1 MLINFSYSIRESVLL
16 WKVAARAA
24 EFPFPSQQT
33 NTEPDEPHACYVGL
47 VGVRGSWAATTAE
60 CGTWRRLRYAYV
72 SSFLDWWLGK
82 YHTRL
87 HHFTLAAI
95 LALEFEEKR
104 ECVEKRE
111 RQGYEGPGDGKLAHY
126 QSSPCF
132 SGAVFK
138 YCCALCHCFTK
149 AIMLSSLRRHHRQRA
164 PTIYCTTTTAS
175 MKACSWYVQR
185 NGSGYLISPP

>member
-1 MLINFSYSIRESVLL
+1 MFCFGKLPQELQNFHSHPSRPILNPTNLTPVTWAWWVSEGAGQPQQLSVEHGEGCDMLMSLL
-16 WKVAARAA
+16 
-24 EFPFPSQQT
+24 F
-33 NTEPDEPHACYVGL
+33 
-47 VGVRGSWAATTAE
+47 
-60 CGTWRRLRYAYV
+60 
-72 SSFLDWWLGK
+72 WWLGK

-104 ECVEKRE
+104 EYVGKRE

-149 AIMLSSLRRHHRQRA
+149 AIMLSSLRWHQRQRA

-175 MKACSWYVQR
+175 MKACSSYVQR
-185 NGSGYLISPP
+185 NGSGYFISPP